1 MKMKLWQSAVTR
13 SLAKVLIV
21 VMGLLIT
28 HYGVAEKPLMVEKGI
43 QYSSKYDAG
52 RVTSFEAEVAES
64 DGGPVTREYE
74 IASASPYP
82 PGAVLEIEASLSVE
96 GGYYEIEFFS
106 KEKPSFTLAA
116 KPNKPVKG
124 KGKVSVTSDGLHL
137 ECRVISKAA
146 KNVRYS
152 FKISP
157 AP

>member
-1 MKMKLWQSAVTR
+1 MIKQKALQQIIK
-13 SLAKVLIV
+13 SLAKALIV
-21 VMGLLIT
+21 IIGFLVT
-28 HYGVAEKPLMVEKGI
+28 HYVAAEKPLMVEKGI

-52 RVTSFEAEVAES
+52 RVTFFEAEVAES
-64 DGGPVTREYE
+64 NGGPVTRKYE

-82 PGAVLEIEASLSVE
+82 PGAMLEIEASLSVE
-96 GGYYEIEFFS
+96 GGYYEIEFLS

-124 KGKVSVTSDGLHL
+124 KGKVNVTSDGLYL
-137 ECRVISKAA
+137 ECRVTSKAA

-157 AP
+157 AS